1 MSSPATAASNSPPQ
15 QTPTGLSGRV
25 GSRLRVQRATL
36 PAVFLTALLTTALSG
51 CASTDVLRSGQR
63 AESQD
68 DYDRAVIE
76 YTRALQSRP
85 NDRRLRKA
93 LERAKLRAAEDHFG
107 RGRRLTALGRHEEAL
122 VEYQMAFELNPS
134 SGDIDK
140 QLRETRRKVQTK
152 VKLLREGQT
161 ELEALIDRARDLAP
175 PGLDLPQD
183 IELPDSL
190 VFRST
195 CSRDIFSALGK
206 FANINIIFDPTFRDT
221 SLSVDLRNASLKD
234 ALDSVAAATCNFYRV
249 GTSQTVT
256 IIPDTPAKRREYE
269 EEVVQTFFLSNADLA
284 ETIELLRLVID
295 LRRLAPVN
303 ATRAISIKD
312 TPERVAAAA
321 KLIKAIDKA
330 RPEVIIDVE
339 LLEVNRSTLID
350 YGLQFAS
357 PGSPG
362 IDGQL
367 DVNRPL
373 LTLEDL
379 QNVTAADVFV
389 ANVPGLFYRLL
400 KSDANTRILANP
412 RLRTSEGLS
421 AQARFGERVPVPVS
435 TFVPIAQ
442 GGVAQ
447 QPITSFNYENIG
459 VNIDISPQK
468 HHDNDVSLTLNV
480 EISNISG
487 TGYGDLPTFG
497 NRSITTTI
505 RLRDGETNI
514 LAGLI
519 RDDERDTLAG
529 VPGLSDLPL
538 IGRLF
543 ARNTRE
549 TQETDIILTLTPH
562 IIRVLD
568 LTEEDLR
575 PFRVGRDASSPLL
588 DLPAP
593 PPPPLELQPP
603 APQQQ
608 LPVPPDVPPRRPCT
622 DPAACS
628 VRPVSS
634 AAHQSSSTATC
645 APSDR
650 RRSTKCP

>member
-1 MSSPATAASNSPPQ
+1 MSSPATAASSSSPQ
-15 QTPTGLSGRV
+15 RTPTGLSGRV
-25 GSRLRVQRATL
+25 APYLRVHRATL
-36 PAVFLTALLTTALSG
+36 PAVFLMALLSTTLSG
-51 CASTDVLRSGQR
+51 CASTGALRSGQR
-63 AESQD
+63 AELQD

-85 NDRRLRKA
+85 NDRGLRQA
-93 LERAKLRAAEDHFG
+93 LDRAKLRAAAHHFG
-107 RGRRLTALGRHEEAL
+107 RGRRLMAVGRHEEAL
-122 VEYQMAFELNPS
+122 VEYQVAFELNPS

-152 VKLLREGQT
+152 VELLREGQT

-175 PGLDLPQD
+175 PGVDLPQD

-190 VFRST
+190 VFRTAS
-195 CSRDIFSALGK
+195 SRDIFSALGQ
-206 FANINIIFDPTFRDT
+206 FGNISIVFDPAFRDT
-221 SLSVDLRNASLKD
+221 QLSVDLRNASLDD
-234 ALDSVAAATCNFYRV
+234 ALDSVAAATRNFYRV
-249 GTSQTVT
+249 DASQTVT

-269 EEVVQTFFLSNADLA
+269 EEVVQTFFLSNADVS
-284 ETIELLRLVID
+284 ETIDLLRLVID

-312 TPERVAAAA
+312 TPERIAAAG
-321 KLIKAIDKA
+321 KLIRAIDKA

-339 LLEVNRSTLID
+339 LLEVNRSTLLE

-357 PGSPG
+357 LGSPG

-367 DVNRPL
+367 DVNRPG

-379 QNVTAADVFV
+379 DSLTEVDAFV

-412 RLRTSEGLS
+412 SLRTSEGLS

-459 VNIDISPQK
+459 VNIDITPQT
-468 HHDNDVSLTLNV
+468 HHNDDVSLTLNV

-487 TGYGDLPTFG
+487 TGFGDLPTFG

-549 TQETDIILTLTPH
+549 AQETDIILTLTPH

-575 PFRVGRDASSPLL
+575 PFRVGRDAATPLL

-603 APQQQ
+603 APQQ
-608 LPVPPDVPPRRPCT
+608 PPPIPPDVPPDAAAPIRP
-622 DPAACS
+622 PI
-628 VRPVSS
+628 
-634 AAHQSSSTATC
+634 Q
-645 APSDR
+645 
-650 RRSTKCP
+650 

>member
-1 MSSPATAASNSPPQ
+1 MSSPATAASSSSSQ
-15 QTPTGLSGRV
+15 QAPTGLAGRV
-25 GSRLRVQRATL
+25 GSRLLVHRATL
-36 PAVFLTALLTTALSG
+36 PAVFLTALLLTTLSG
-51 CASTDVLRSGQR
+51 CASTGPLRSGQR
-63 AESQD
+63 AELQN
-68 DYDRAVIE
+68 DYDRAVVE
-76 YTRALQSRP
+76 YTRALQSKP
-85 NDRRLRKA
+85 NDRGLLQA

-107 RGRRLTALGRHEEAL
+107 RGRRLTAVGRHEEAL

-134 SGDIDK
+134 SGDIDQ

-152 VKLLREGQT
+152 IELLREGQT

-175 PGLDLPQD
+175 PGLALPQD

-190 VFRST
+190 VFRSAS
-195 CSRDIFSALGK
+195 SRDIFSALGQ

-221 SLSVDLRNASLKD
+221 SLSVDLRNASLEN
-234 ALDSVAAATCNFYRV
+234 ALNSVAAATRNFYRV
-249 GTSQTVT
+249 DASRTVT

-269 EEVVQTFFLSNADLA
+269 EEVVQTFFLSNADLS
-284 ETIELLRLVID
+284 ETIDLLRLVID
-295 LRRLAPVN
+295 LRRLAPMN

-312 TPERVAAAA
+312 TPQRLAAAA

-339 LLEVNRSTLID
+339 LLEVNRSTLLE

-367 DVNRPL
+367 DVNRPG

-379 QNVTAADVFV
+379 DSLTKADVFV
-389 ANVPGLFYRLL
+389 ANVPSLFYRLL

-412 RLRTSEGLS
+412 RLRTSEGLP

-459 VNIDISPQK
+459 VNIDITPQT
-468 HHDNDVSLTLNV
+468 HHNDDVSLALHV

-487 TGYGDLPTFG
+487 TGFGDLPTFG

-519 RDDERDTLAG
+519 RDEERDTLAG

-538 IGRLF
+538 IGRFF

-549 TQETDIILTLTPH
+549 AQETDIILTLTPH

-575 PFRVGRDASSPLL
+575 PFRVSRDASSPLF
-588 DLPAP
+588 DLPP
-593 PPPPLELQPP
+593 SPPPPLELQPP
-603 APQQQ
+603 VPQQQ
-608 LPVPPDVPPRRPCT
+608 PPIPPDVPPDAPAPIRP
-622 DPAACS
+622 PI
-628 VRPVSS
+628 
-634 AAHQSSSTATC
+634 Q
-645 APSDR
+645 
-650 RRSTKCP
+650 